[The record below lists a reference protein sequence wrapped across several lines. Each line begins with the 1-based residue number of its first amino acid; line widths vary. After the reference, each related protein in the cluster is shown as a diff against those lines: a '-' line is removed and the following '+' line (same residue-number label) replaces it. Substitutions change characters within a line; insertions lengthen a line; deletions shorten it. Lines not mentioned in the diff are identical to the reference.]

1 MNAPIVEHFAKE
13 RENKQGI
20 KESESLQ
27 ALRILAQSGTYK
39 GMSEVHEQIL
49 KHTQPARNISIVTS
63 SLSVSFVSL
72 SVLMMLMK
80 SFFIDMNWNP
90 NTIGFYMISIF
101 LSMPIFY
108 GTFKAVK
115 GLEDIKQKT
124 GDSAVKSF
132 ALKFIA
138 KKAKTPKR
146 DINLSFISALFVT
159 LFMIFMSYS
168 GAVQIGDYA
177 KAMQVDK
184 EKISNDIQSS
194 SAYKVIESTHS
205 DTGEKALDAMM
216 DSDTKTKL
224 AEMIEQG
231 IADKEA
237 PINRTIYGFLVL
249 SVAVEIIA
257 ILAPIFLYH
266 ILKNIP
272 LRERASVVKTIYQ
285 TDKKVLNINNKIQQA
300 LIDKE
305 AEKMAKK
312 HGINL
317 SSKVV
322 DINNNQE
329 IIRALFKEGA
339 VIVDSNNLESRRL
352 LSVRKIFSSSKH
364 VEEATRRIIR
374 PLISA
379 DFIERI
385 GNTYYTK
392 KSMNE
397 VLDAFKQAEE
407 EQKFNKSKKVEK

>member
-1 MNAPIVEHFAKE
+1 MNAPIVDHFISE
-13 RENKQGI
+13 RESKQGI
-20 KESESLQ
+20 KESESLK
-27 ALRILAQSGTYK
+27 ALRALAQSGTYK
-39 GMSEVHEQIL
+39 GMSEVHQEIIE
-49 KHTQPARNISIVTS
+49 HTQSARNISIVTS
-63 SLSVSFVSL
+63 ALSLTVITLGLLV
-72 SVLMMLMK
+72 MLAK
-80 SFFIDMNWNP
+80 SFFIDMEWSTNNL
-90 NTIGFYMISIF
+90 GFYIVIILISVP
-101 LSMPIFY
+101 SFY
-108 GTFKAVK
+108 YMLKFVK
-115 GLEDIKQKT
+115 GVESIKQKK

-132 ALKFIA
+132 ALKLTD
-138 KKAKTPKR
+138 KKAKR
-146 DINLSFISALFVT
+146 GINLSFWSALFIT
-159 LFMIFMSYS
+159 LSMIYMSYS
-168 GAVQIGDYA
+168 GAMQIGDYA
-177 KAMQVDK
+177 KDMQINK
-184 EKISNDIQSS
+184 EKISQSIKSS
-194 SAYKVIESTHS
+194 SAYKVLESTQS
-205 DTGEKALDAMM
+205 NTGDKTLDAMM
-216 DSDTKTKL
+216 NGDTKIKL

-237 PINRTIYGFLVL
+237 PINRTVYGFLIL
-249 SVAVEIIA
+249 SIAVEIVA

-272 LRERASVVKTIYQ
+272 TRERNAIVKTIYQ

-364 VEEATRRIIR
+364 VSEATRRIIR

-407 EQKFNKSKKVEK
+407 KQRFNKSKEVQA